1 MRPEDAAQGPEAL
14 SMIFVRIIK
23 PASHLEY
30 MGGVRMDLTAI
41 TTLIGSLGFPIAAC
55 IACFWM
61 LNKER
66 DEHKQEMQKVTE
78 AITNNTMALNTL
90 TERIGRDG

>member
-1 MRPEDAAQGPEAL
+1 
-14 SMIFVRIIK
+14 
-23 PASHLEY
+23 
-30 MGGVRMDLTAI
+30 MDMNAI

-66 DEHKQEMQKVTE
+66 DEHKSEMQKVTE
-78 AITNNTMALNTL
+78 AINNNTLALEAL
-90 TERIGRDG
+90 KGRLEKDG

>member
-1 MRPEDAAQGPEAL
+1 
-14 SMIFVRIIK
+14 
-23 PASHLEY
+23 
-30 MGGVRMDLTAI
+30 MDMSAI

-66 DEHKQEMQKVTE
+66 DEHKEEMFKVSE
-78 AITNNTMALNTL
+78 AINNNTLAVTKL
-90 TERIGRDG
+90 TERLSKDG

>member
-1 MRPEDAAQGPEAL
+1 
-14 SMIFVRIIK
+14 
-23 PASHLEY
+23 
-30 MGGVRMDLTAI
+30 MDMSAI

-66 DEHKQEMQKVTE
+66 EEHKAEMQEVSK
-78 AITNNTMALNTL
+78 AISNNTIALNTL
-90 TERIGRDG
+90 TERLTKNG

>member
-1 MRPEDAAQGPEAL
+1 
-14 SMIFVRIIK
+14 
-23 PASHLEY
+23 
-30 MGGVRMDLTAI
+30 MDLSAI

-66 DEHKQEMQKVTE
+66 EEHKTEMQKVTE
-78 AITNNTMALNTL
+78 AITNNTIALNTL
-90 TERIGRDG
+90 TERMSKDG